1 MGEVGTPAAAAADAN
16 VAAVSD
22 DPAGRLQLAAQFYGA
37 HGGPDFRYQRAPLAF
52 MRWEIRR
59 GALNPVADGGS
70 AWWRAVNGQFLRDA
84 EEARLLLEGDSDDA
98 PSNVAVERWIAF
110 ARQPGR
116 STWYAAHNSSV
127 AMGYIDHAALA
138 ADETALEQ
146 LLIGHTITR
155 VLFAES
161 LEDGSALDLG
171 PLARSPAGSG
181 TRARPASARS
191 STCPTSTPTTTPC
204 RRRTIAG
211 SPTGSARSRT
221 SSPRSI
227 DDVVVSPLVPRL
239 FDTAA
244 TRLQLAELARFVHA
258 GAVAY
263 PWSLLVDAE
272 ELARRTVAEH
282 EPSAILRALRDAAHL
297 RAAIVSKRVFERA
310 NDRGTVLGS
319 RGAPSSS

>member
-1 MGEVGTPAAAAADAN
+1 M
-16 VAAVSD
+16 
-22 DPAGRLQLAAQFYGA
+22 QLAAQFYGA

-84 EEARLLLEGDSDDA
+84 EEARLLLEVDTDDA
-98 PSNVAVERWIAF
+98 PSNVAVERWVAF

-155 VLFAES
+155 VLFAEA

-171 PLARSPAGSG
+171 SLADVARWLGDPRTPGVGAFVDVPDFYPDHYPLSSEDDRRLTHRVRSLEDVLTAV
-181 TRARPASARS
+181 
-191 STCPTSTPTTTPC
+191 
-204 RRRTIAG
+204 
-211 SPTGSARSRT
+211 
-221 SSPRSI
+221 I

-282 EPSAILRALRDAAHL
+282 RPSAILRALRDLITSGGH
-297 RAAIVSKRVFERA
+297 RER
-310 NDRGTVLGS
+310 T
-319 RGAPSSS
+319 